1 MIVLSINLDKIP
13 EKDIIKGKKGRYV
26 SVVVNAN
33 QNGENEYGQTHYAY
47 INQSKEDREAKVDK
61 IYVGNGKEYN
71 FGGNA
76 QQNNDDD
83 GDMPF

>member
-47 INQSKEDREAKVDK
+47 INQSKDDREAKVDK

-71 FGGNA
+71 FGGVTKHG
-76 QQNNDDD
+76 DDD